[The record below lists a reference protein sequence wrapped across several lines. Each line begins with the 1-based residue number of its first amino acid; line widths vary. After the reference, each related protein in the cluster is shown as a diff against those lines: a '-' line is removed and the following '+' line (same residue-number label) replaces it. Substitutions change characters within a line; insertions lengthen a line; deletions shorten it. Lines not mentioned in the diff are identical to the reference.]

1 MNKEK
6 EDYKDY
12 VYLRIPKTEYEK
24 IIDGLICID
33 KSDIEAWRS
42 DYELAQ
48 SLKKAYAN
56 RANKIRSRRLLDKIY
71 KAVEDYYLG
80 LFKPE
85 KELTVYKLSKLA
97 KIHYQTAVKYWDM
110 LNMQSWIEKI
120 KRDPTSNLPLFKV
133 EINKLKDF

>member
-1 MNKEK
+1 ME
-6 EDYKDY
+6 EYSYKDY
-12 VYLRIPKTEYEK
+12 VYLRIPKSEYDK
-24 IIDGLICID
+24 IMAGLISID
-33 KSDIEAWRS
+33 KSDIKAWRN